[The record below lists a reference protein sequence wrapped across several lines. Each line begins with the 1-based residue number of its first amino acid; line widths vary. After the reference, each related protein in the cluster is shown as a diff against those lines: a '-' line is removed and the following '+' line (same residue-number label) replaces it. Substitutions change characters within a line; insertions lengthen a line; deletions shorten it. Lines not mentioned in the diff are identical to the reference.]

1 MKSTQSMH
9 SQCVRASQVF
19 ANACLAQVGP
29 SSTGLIRFDLI
40 RILRSF
46 GLWSD
51 HAPNSNT
58 DTADL
63 FVDLCRA
70 RFQKLWQE
78 KGCNLV
84 LAEES
89 TIPRVS
95 KMSLWPCIVLIPT
108 SGPDQSF
115 DLIELIRLDNTHS
128 VLADY

>member
-1 MKSTQSMH
+1 MQPTH
-9 SQCVRASQVF
+9 SQCVRASQIF
-19 ANACLAQVGP
+19 ADSCLNYLG
-29 SSTGLIRFDLI
+29 SSTTGLVRFDLI

-46 GLWSD
+46 GLWQD
-51 HAPNSNT
+51 HTTNSNI

-70 RFQKLWQE
+70 RFQRLWQE

-95 KMSLWPCIVLIPT
+95 KMPLWPCIVLIPI

-115 DLIELIRLDNTHS
+115 DLIELARRS
-128 VLADY
+128 SSSP